1 MTLSKTTN
9 LLVIVSLV
17 AVMPLGLPSATA
29 RTTPDHAQGARQP
42 ARLAVNK
49 GDKIVFMGDS
59 ITEAGNNA
67 PNGYVNLVM
76 RALNQEGLE
85 ATHVGA
91 GVSGQKS
98 NDMLARV
105 DADVLG
111 NKPQWLLL
119 SCGVN
124 DVWHFKLRLGKQ
136 TFRGVPLEDYK
147 KNIAAIIDKAQ
158 AANIK
163 VMILTATMIG
173 EDPERE
179 LNKDLAPYNAY
190 LREIAKQKNGLLAD
204 LNEDMRKTLAAMPDV
219 KGPAKMFGERGYK
232 RDIQNKL
239 TTDGCHM
246 NKLGNIMMAKG
257 ILRAFGLSEEKI
269 AAAEKSWSEEGKPA
283 PTKQ

>member
-1 MTLSKTTN
+1 MKTTHI
-9 LLVIVSLV
+9 LLMACLV
-17 AVMPLGLPSATA
+17 TAMPVCLPAATGK
-29 RTTPDHAQGARQP
+29 TTSDHTDGARKP

-59 ITEAGNNA
+59 ITEAGNA
-67 PNGYVNLVM
+67 TANGYVNLVV
-76 RALNQEGLE
+76 RALNQQGLE
-85 ATHVGA
+85 VTHVGA

-105 DADVLG
+105 DADVIG

-124 DVWHFKLRLGKQ
+124 DVWHFTLRLGKQ
-136 TFRGVPLEDYK
+136 TFQGVPLEEYK
-147 KNIAAIIDKAQ
+147 KNITSIIDKAQ

-179 LNKDLAPYNAY
+179 LNKDLAPYNEF
-190 LREIAKQKNGLLAD
+190 LKEIAKQKNCLLGD
-204 LNEDMRKTLAAMPDV
+204 LNGDMRKTLAEMPDV
-219 KGPAKMFGERGYK
+219 KGPAKMFGERDYK

-246 NKLGNIMMAKG
+246 NNLGNIMMAKG
-257 ILRAFGLSEEKI
+257 IMRTFGLSEEKI
-269 AAAEKSWSEEGKPA
+269 AAAEKSWLAGE
-283 PTKQ
+283 

>member
-1 MTLSKTTN
+1 MASMKTTH
-9 LLVIVSLV
+9 LLLITSLL
-17 AVMPLGLPSATA
+17 AAMPFGTA
-29 RTTPDHAQGARQP
+29 PAETNGQAAGDIRQTTGI
-42 ARLAVNK
+42 AVNK

-59 ITEAGNNA
+59 ITEGGSAD
-67 PNGYVNLVM
+67 PNGYVNLVV
-76 RALNQEGLE
+76 RALNQQGLE
-85 ATHVGA
+85 VTHVGA

-105 DADVLG
+105 DTDVISH
-111 NKPQWLLL
+111 KPQWLLL

-124 DVWHFKLRLGKQ
+124 DVWHFKLRLGRQK
-136 TFRGVPLEDYK
+136 FVGVPLDEYK
-147 KNIAAIIDKAQ
+147 KNITSIIDKAQ

-179 LNKDLAPYNAY
+179 LNKDMVPYNEF
-190 LREIAKQKNGLLAD
+190 LREIAKQKNCLLAD
-204 LNEDMRKTLAAMPDV
+204 LNEDMRKTLAGMPDV

-246 NKLGNIMMAKG
+246 NQLGNIMMAKG
-257 ILRAFGLSEEKI
+257 VLKAFGLGDDKI
-269 AAAEKSWSEEGKPA
+269 AAAEKSWLAPQKPGQPEE
-283 PTKQ
+283 